1 MNKNFDWALEFINKA
16 PEEPG
21 VYLFKDSKKQYV
33 YVGKAVNIKNRLKN
47 HYQQLKVDP
56 KERKIFKE
64 SSSIEWII
72 TKSDY
77 EAFVL
82 ENELIKQYKPK
93 YNVRL
98 KSGSS
103 YPMLVITD
111 EEYPTVK
118 ISRKFGEINGEYFGP
133 FLPART
139 ARAMK
144 ELIHKLFKLR
154 TCDPLPKRSLVCFD
168 YHLGLCSGPCA
179 DKISMKEYKED
190 AKVAKAFL
198 SGNVKNVIYELYD
211 KINDYTNKLMFEK
224 AAVIRDQ
231 IKAIEMT
238 IKKQEVI
245 GVGVEEADIFYFL
258 RNRVYLIIVR
268 GNRIV
273 GKDELKVQNEE
284 FEEGNEIAIITD
296 YYSKDTYI
304 PKAII
309 TNKNLEDLENLKQWL
324 LKAKNKEV
332 EILTSLPEQVEGFI
346 KRNINIENIENLKSE
361 FERVFGFS
369 LPNRVECF
377 DISHLD
383 GKFTVGSCVVWEN
396 GSMNK
401 REYRRFRVRT
411 VDYID
416 DFASL
421 REVLTR
427 RFRRYKEMD
436 NPPELVLI
444 DGGKG
449 QLSQGLAVRQE
460 LGLENLRVFS
470 IAKKE
475 EVVYT
480 DDGKE
485 VRLFENQELLKF
497 FTKIRDEAHRFAIT
511 YNRKLREKE
520 GLKSVLD
527 NIEGIGEKRKEI
539 LYRTYK
545 TLDNILKAS
554 DEELKKLGIPA
565 SVSQKI
571 KEYLKF

>member
-1 MNKNFDWALEFINKA
+1 MNKIFNWALEFINKA

-21 VYLFKDSKKQYV
+21 VYLFKNSKKQYV
-33 YVGKAVNIKNRLKN
+33 YIGKAVNIKNRLKN

-93 YNVRL
+93 YNVRS

-118 ISRKFGEINGEYFGP
+118 ISRKFGEIKGEYFGP

-144 ELIHKLFKLR
+144 ELVHKLFKLR

-304 PKAII
+304 PKTII
-309 TNKNLEDLENLKQWL
+309 TNKDLEDLENLKQWL
-324 LKAKNKEV
+324 LIAKNKEV

-361 FERVFGFS
+361 FEKVFGFS

-411 VDYID
+411 VNYID

-449 QLSQGLAVRQE
+449 QLSQGLTVRQE

-475 EVVYT
+475 EIIYT

-554 DEELKKLGIPA
+554 DEELKKLGIPT

>member
-33 YVGKAVNIKNRLKN
+33 YIGKAVNIKNRLKN

-56 KERKIFKE
+56 KERKIFRE

-118 ISRKFGEINGEYFGP
+118 ISRKFGEIKGEYFGP

-190 AKVAKAFL
+190 AKVAKVFL

-238 IKKQEVI
+238 VKKQEVI

-268 GNRIV
+268 GSRIV

-304 PKAII
+304 PKTII
-309 TNKNLEDLENLKQWL
+309 TNKDLEDLENLKQWL

-361 FERVFGFS
+361 FEKVFGFS

-411 VDYID
+411 VNYID

-449 QLSQGLAVRQE
+449 QLSQGLVVRQE

-475 EVVYT
+475 EIIYT

-554 DEELKKLGIPA
+554 DEELKKLGIPT

>member
-33 YVGKAVNIKNRLKN
+33 YIGKAVNIKNRLKN
-47 HYQQLKVDP
+47 HYQQLKVDT

-111 EEYPTVK
+111 EDYPTVK
-118 ISRKFGEINGEYFGP
+118 ISRKFGEIKGEYFGP

-179 DKISMKEYKED
+179 NKISLKEYKED

-211 KINDYTNKLMFEK
+211 KINNYTNKLMFEK

-238 IKKQEVI
+238 VKKQEVI

-284 FEEGNEIAIITD
+284 FEEGNEIAITTD

-304 PKAII
+304 PKTII
-309 TNKNLEDLENLKQWL
+309 TNKDLEDLENLKQWL

-361 FERVFGFS
+361 FEKVFGFS

-421 REVLTR
+421 REVLMR

-449 QLSQGLAVRQE
+449 QLSQGLTVRQE

-475 EVVYT
+475 EIIYT
-480 DDGKE
+480 DDEKE
-485 VRLFENQELLKF
+485 VRLLENQELLKF

>member
-33 YVGKAVNIKNRLKN
+33 YIGKAVNIKNRLKN

-111 EEYPTVK
+111 EDYPTVK
-118 ISRKFGEINGEYFGP
+118 ISRKFGEIKGEYFGP

-304 PKAII
+304 PKTII
-309 TNKNLEDLENLKQWL
+309 TNKDLEDLENLKQWL

-346 KRNINIENIENLKSE
+346 KRNINIENIENLRSE
-361 FERVFGFS
+361 FERVFGFG

-475 EVVYT
+475 EIIYT

>member
-33 YVGKAVNIKNRLKN
+33 YIGKAVNIKNRLKN
-47 HYQQLKVDP
+47 HYQQLKVDT

-111 EEYPTVK
+111 EDYPTVK
-118 ISRKFGEINGEYFGP
+118 ISRKFGEIKGEYFGP

-179 DKISMKEYKED
+179 NKISLKEYKED

-211 KINDYTNKLMFEK
+211 KINNYTNKLMFEK

-238 IKKQEVI
+238 VKKQEVI

-284 FEEGNEIAIITD
+284 FEEGNEIAITTD

-304 PKAII
+304 PKTII
-309 TNKNLEDLENLKQWL
+309 TNKDLEDLENLKQWL

-361 FERVFGFS
+361 FEKVFGFS

-421 REVLTR
+421 REVLMR

-436 NPPELVLI
+436 NLPELVLI

-449 QLSQGLAVRQE
+449 QLSQGLTVRQE

-475 EVVYT
+475 EIIYT
-480 DDGKE
+480 DDEKE
-485 VRLFENQELLKF
+485 VRLLENQELLKF

-554 DEELKKLGIPA
+554 DEELKKLGIPT